1 MADATETDGAGVM
14 LATHTGMA
22 WLVEREIERDPAAR
36 DALLAF
42 TAERM
47 TKLVATHP
55 DLLRVADA
63 ACGIVARAAD
73 GKPTA
78 PARLHG

>member
-1 MADATETDGAGVM
+1 MADATDTDAAGAM

-36 DALLAF
+36 DSLLAF

-47 TKLVATHP
+47 IRLVRLHP
-55 DLLRVADA
+55 DLHRAADA

-73 GKPTA
+73 GKSVPV
-78 PARLHG
+78 RLHG